1 MKNGN
6 RIYSWRLFMYSIIKR
21 LGDILL
27 SLIGIIILC
36 PVFMIIAIAI
46 KLDSEGPVI
55 FKQKRFGI
63 HKEYFYIL
71 KFRSMKID
79 APKNVAPRNLYN
91 PEQWIIK
98 VGAFLR
104 KTSLDELPQLF
115 NILVGNMSIVGPRP
129 AGINELDLIAE
140 RDKYGANDILPGLT
154 GWAQINGR
162 DTLSVEMKTELDG
175 YYVKHL
181 SLIMDIR
188 CIVKTIPYVLKRKG
202 IVEGSGKKES

>member
-1 MKNGN
+1 
-6 RIYSWRLFMYSIIKR
+6 MYSIIKR
-21 LGDILL
+21 LRDIFL

-46 KLDSEGPVI
+46 KLDSEGPII

-63 HKEYFYIL
+63 HKEYFYIF

-79 APKNVAPRNLYN
+79 APKNVAPRNLHN
-91 PEQWIIK
+91 PEQWITK

-129 AGINELDLIAE
+129 AGINELDVIAE

-181 SLIMDIR
+181 SLRMDVR

>member
-1 MKNGN
+1 
-6 RIYSWRLFMYSIIKR
+6 MYSIIKR
-21 LGDILL
+21 LGDITL

-46 KLDSEGPVI
+46 KLDSEGPII

-63 HKEYFYIL
+63 HKEYFYIF

-79 APKNVAPRNLYN
+79 APKNMAPRNLHN
-91 PEQWIIK
+91 PEQWITK

-115 NILVGNMSIVGPRP
+115 NILIGDMSIVGPRP
-129 AGINELDLIAE
+129 AGINELDVIAE
-140 RDKYGANDILPGLT
+140 RDKYGANDVLPGLT

-181 SLIMDIR
+181 SLRMDVR

-202 IVEGSGKKES
+202 IVEGSQKES

>member
-1 MKNGN
+1 
-6 RIYSWRLFMYSIIKR
+6 MYSIIKR
-21 LGDILL
+21 LGDIFL

-46 KLDSEGPVI
+46 KLDSEGPII

-63 HKEYFYIL
+63 HKEYFYIF

-79 APKNVAPRNLYN
+79 APKNVAPRNLHN
-91 PEQWIIK
+91 PEQWITK

-129 AGINELDLIAE
+129 SGINELDVIAE

-181 SLIMDIR
+181 SLRMDVR
-188 CIVKTIPYVLKRKG
+188 CIVKTIPYVLNRKG